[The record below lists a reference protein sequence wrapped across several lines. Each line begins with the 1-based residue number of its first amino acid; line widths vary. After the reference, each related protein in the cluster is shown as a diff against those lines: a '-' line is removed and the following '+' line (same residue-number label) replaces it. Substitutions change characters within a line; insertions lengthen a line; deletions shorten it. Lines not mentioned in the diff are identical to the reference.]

1 MFVNDVYRSE
11 ILRFAGSLLNGP
23 DRDSGRVMEMTAPL
37 LEWAEAAFGPGDL
50 RCRITAMARAHTND
64 QARLR
69 ETPGDQPRRRLTP
82 AEFLAEADV
91 YYGFITAA
99 A

>member
-1 MFVNDVYRSE
+1 MFVNDVDRSE
-11 ILRFAGSLLNGP
+11 ILRFASSLLNGL
-23 DRDSGRVMEMTAPL
+23 DRDSSRVTEMAAPL
-37 LEWAEAAFGPGDL
+37 LEWAEAAFGSNDL
-50 RCRITAMARAHTND
+50 RCRIRAMARAHTND
-64 QARLR
+64 QVRLL

-82 AEFLAEADV
+82 AEFLAEAGV